1 MFGYVRP
8 VLNRLSED
16 DRAAYQSAYC
26 GLCRAMGRRY
36 GWLARF
42 TLNYDFAFLAI
53 LLSGG
58 QGGGNTCSARCP
70 AHPLRAPRTCLC
82 GPGLDVAADESM
94 ILTYQ
99 KLTDDVCDHGLLTGL
114 PYRLVRLLFRRPYR
128 RAARARPDFDR
139 QVRDGLERLRQMERA
154 GSPELDRVADAFA
167 GILACAGQGQVDDP
181 GDRRAMEQ
189 LLYHLGRWIY
199 LADAWDDLEQDARRG
214 RYNPLEARFAG
225 QAKQERAY
233 VETTLTHS
241 VRLVAAAANL
251 ISFGRWTPVVENV
264 VYAGLPA
271 VQGAV
276 LDGRWNE
283 MRATRRI
290 REKQI
295 NERSV

>member
-99 KLTDDVCDHGLLTGL
+99 KLTDDVCDHGVLSG
-114 PYRLVRLLFRRPYR
+114 P
-128 RAARARPDFDR
+128 AI
-139 QVRDGLERLRQMERA
+139 ERLEKSVIDQVVFLDTINIPADKMLKKFKVLSTADIFSRA
-154 GSPELDRVADAFA
+154 IDTIYMDKPMSR
-167 GILACAGQGQVDDP
+167 
-181 GDRRAMEQ
+181 
-189 LLYHLGRWIY
+189 LY
-199 LADAWDDLEQDARRG
+199 D
-214 RYNPLEARFAG
+214 
-225 QAKQERAY
+225 
-233 VETTLTHS
+233 
-241 VRLVAAAANL
+241 
-251 ISFGRWTPVVENV
+251 
-264 VYAGLPA
+264 
-271 VQGAV
+271 
-276 LDGRWNE
+276 
-283 MRATRRI
+283 
-290 REKQI
+290 
-295 NERSV
+295 